1 MQLQILGCHSA
12 SPSPDANPTSQVL
25 TMRNHQFMI
34 DCGEGT
40 QVRMRRNKI
49 KFSRIKHIFISH
61 LHGDHFYGLI
71 GFISTQCLLKR
82 EAELHIYGPKGIKQI
97 ILLQLKLANTY
108 TSYPLYFHELSS
120 DEPEVIFEDE
130 QVTVSTIPLV
140 HRVYTNGF
148 LFQEKLGERK
158 LNIDVAQQYP
168 IDPVYYNSIKQGK
181 DIKLND
187 GRVIDNEKL
196 TFPPDKPLAYA
207 FCSDT
212 QFQPKMAE
220 QIADVDLLYHE
231 STFLEEH
238 EDLCEVTKHSTAKQA
253 GIIAQKANA
262 RRLILG
268 HYSSRYKKLERFQ
281 EEAREVFENVELAES
296 GKVIEV
302 DHQSS

>member
-1 MQLQILGCHSA
+1 MQLHILGCHSA
-12 SPSPDANPTSQVL
+12 SPLPTAHPTSQVL
-25 TMRNHQFMI
+25 TIRNHQFLI

-40 QVRMRRNKI
+40 QVRMRLNKI
-49 KFSRIKHIFISH
+49 KFTRVKHIFISH

-71 GFISTQCLLKR
+71 GFISTQCLLQR
-82 EAELHIYGPKGIKQI
+82 ETEIHIYGPKGIKQI

-108 TSYPLYFHELSS
+108 TSYSLYFHELSS
-120 DEPEVIFEDE
+120 DEPEIIFEDE

-158 LNIDVAQQYP
+158 LNIDAAQRYP

-181 DIKLND
+181 DIKLDD

-212 QFQPKMAE
+212 QFQPRIAE

-262 RRLILG
+262 GRLILG

-281 EEAREVFENVELAES
+281 QEAQEVFENVELAQS
-296 GKVIEV
+296 GKVFEV
-302 DHQSS
+302 E

>member
-1 MQLQILGCHSA
+1 MQLHILGCHSA
-12 SPSPDANPTSQVL
+12 SPLPTAHPTSQVL
-25 TMRNHQFMI
+25 TIRNHQFLI

-40 QVRMRRNKI
+40 QVRMRLNKI
-49 KFSRIKHIFISH
+49 KFTRVKHIFISH

-71 GFISTQCLLKR
+71 GFISTQCLLQR
-82 EAELHIYGPKGIKQI
+82 ETEIHIYGPKGIKQI

-108 TSYPLYFHELSS
+108 TSYSLYFHELSS
-120 DEPEVIFEDE
+120 DEPEIIFEDE

-158 LNIDVAQQYP
+158 LNIDAAQQYP

-181 DIKLND
+181 DIKLDD

-212 QFQPKMAE
+212 QFQPRIAE

-262 RRLILG
+262 GRLILG

-281 EEAREVFENVELAES
+281 QEAQEVFENVELAQS
-296 GKVIEV
+296 GKVFEV
-302 DHQSS
+302 E

>member
-1 MQLQILGCHSA
+1 MQLHILGCHSA
-12 SPSPDANPTSQVL
+12 SPLPTAHPTSQVL
-25 TMRNHQFMI
+25 TIRNHQFLI

-40 QVRMRRNKI
+40 QVRMRLNKI
-49 KFSRIKHIFISH
+49 KFTRVKHIFISH

-71 GFISTQCLLKR
+71 GFISTQCLLQR
-82 EAELHIYGPKGIKQI
+82 ETEIHIYGPKGIKQI

-108 TSYPLYFHELSS
+108 TSYSLYFHELSS
-120 DEPEVIFEDE
+120 DEPEIIFEDE

-158 LNIDVAQQYP
+158 LNIDAAQQYP

-181 DIKLND
+181 DIKLDD

-212 QFQPKMAE
+212 QFQPRIAE

-262 RRLILG
+262 GRLILG

-281 EEAREVFENVELAES
+281 QEAQEVFENVELAES
-296 GKVIEV
+296 GKVFEV
-302 DHQSS
+302 E

>member
-12 SPSPDANPTSQVL
+12 SPAPYANPTSQVL
-25 TMRNHQFMI
+25 TIRNHQFLI

-82 EAELHIYGPKGIKQI
+82 ESEIHIYGPKGIKQI

-120 DEPEVIFEDE
+120 NEPEIVYNDE
-130 QVTVSTIPLV
+130 KVRVTTIPLI
-140 HRVYTNGF
+140 HRIYTNGY
-148 LFQEKLGERK
+148 LFQEKTGERK

-168 IDPVYYNSIKQGK
+168 IDPAYYNSIKQGK
-181 DIKLND
+181 DMQLDD
-187 GRVIDNEKL
+187 GRIIDNETL
-196 TFPPDKPLAYA
+196 TFPPDKPLSYA

-212 QFQPKMAE
+212 QFKPDIVQ
-220 QIADVDLLYHE
+220 QISNVDLLYHE
-231 STFLEEH
+231 STFLEDN
-238 EDLCEVTKHSTAKQA
+238 EDLCEITKHSTARQA

-262 RRLILG
+262 GKLILG
-268 HYSSRYKKLERFQ
+268 HFSSRYKNLKRF
-281 EEAREVFENVELAES
+281 EDEAQTVFTNAEIAET
-296 GKVIEV
+296 GKTFEIK
-302 DHQSS
+302 

>member
-1 MQLQILGCHSA
+1 MMQLHILGCHSA
-12 SPSPDANPTSQVL
+12 SPSPTAHPTAQVL
-25 TMRNHQFMI
+25 TIRNHQFLI

-40 QVRMRRNKI
+40 QVRLRLNKI
-49 KFSRIKHIFISH
+49 KFTRIKHIFISH

-71 GFISTQCLLKR
+71 GFISTQCLLQR
-82 EAELHIYGPKGIKQI
+82 ETELHIYGPKAIKEI

-130 QVTVSTIPLV
+130 QVIVSTIPLV

-158 LNIDVAQQYP
+158 LNIEVAQQYP

-181 DIKLND
+181 DIKLDD
-187 GRVIDNEKL
+187 GRVIDNKKL

-212 QFQPKMAE
+212 AFQPEMAT
-220 QIADVDLLYHE
+220 QIAKVDLLYHE

-262 RRLILG
+262 GRLILG

-281 EEAREVFENVELAES
+281 QEAREVFENVELAIS
-296 GKVIEV
+296 GKVFEV
-302 DHQSS
+302 G

>member
-212 QFQPKMAE
+212 LFQPKMAE

-281 EEAREVFENVELAES
+281 EEAREVFENVELAQS
-296 GKVIEV
+296 GKVFEV
-302 DHQSS
+302 E